1 MATQSTEFQFSLA
14 ASKETYSLLA
24 VSAMASSAS
33 STFAAVQLVVK
44 HQSDL
49 SLCTAVNSINTTLF
63 SVPVIKT
70 EGKGKS
76 IFSVSC
82 SPAKTTHVA
91 VAGQDQRRKGR
102 RKEETNFNRRKGSP
116 LGLKWSLLFRWS
128 KRRVGRSSVTLG
140 WLARLVC
147 SSRSIRQQPNQSTDY
162 APRIQPSTY

>member
-1 MATQSTEFQFSLA
+1 MATESLESHFNRAATKETFSLL
-14 ASKETYSLLA
+14 EVT
-24 VSAMASSAS
+24 AMASSAS

-91 VAGQDQRRKGR
+91 VAGQDGAKIMD
-102 RKEETNFNRRKGSP
+102 
-116 LGLKWSLLFRWS
+116 
-128 KRRVGRSSVTLG
+128 
-140 WLARLVC
+140 
-147 SSRSIRQQPNQSTDY
+147 IRQPNQ
-162 APRIQPSTY
+162 